1 VDESL
6 LNISERIKLIDAK
19 LTSIGK
25 TLNGNIIQN
34 IIIFLL
40 SIIAI
45 FATGIAALLPPLYDL
60 TPEKYLQLVPV
71 AILYSFVQFGFV
83 SLRGLHLMA
92 ERDKLTRELGKI
104 SPIDLQRLRII
115 FRSDSFLEVF
125 YKTLIFDGEEPTK
138 IYKAFVIFWIIL
150 IVCGNTVFLVW
161 FMIKNI
167 NGGNAVMAIFLVIAV
182 LTSIGAYRDY
192 WFKAKKLRAG
202 MVVFFKS

>member
-1 VDESL
+1 MDERLS
-6 LNISERIKLIDAK
+6 NISERITLIDGK

-40 SIIAI
+40 SIVAI
-45 FATGIAALLPPLYDL
+45 FPTGIAGLLPPLYNL

-83 SLRGLHLMA
+83 SLRGLNLMA
-92 ERDKLTRELGKI
+92 ERDKLIRELKRV
-104 SPIDLQRLRII
+104 SPVDLQRLRII

-150 IVCGNTVFLVW
+150 IVCGNTVFLFW

-167 NGGNAVMAIFLVIAV
+167 IAGNAVMAIFLVIAA
-182 LTSIGAYRDY
+182 LTSLGAYRDY
-192 WFKAKKLRAG
+192 WFKARKLRAD
-202 MVVFFKS
+202 MSAFFKD